1 MTTAE
6 EPLPETSALRVL
18 AAVTDAAVLR
28 TIERACSAEHH
39 SFLFA
44 TDVAEAIAT
53 GTAEQPDLAFVDVT
67 LDGGAGLALVHHLP
81 AVCSRASVYA
91 IVPPRRMELGSQAM
105 ALGAAGILMAPP
117 SGDGLL
123 LAISEVRTRR
133 AVSAERA
140 SMRAELAGWKR
151 RAELLESVAQLGG
164 EPDRSRAALVIA
176 EALAELAHASGV
188 AVYGVTGDGPEDQV
202 RWAAVGS
209 ATMQSDKAGAADGV
223 RLVPL
228 TLGSRRVG
236 VLLFDHASALDAGGV
251 SALEQLAAAV
261 LGSWAPSPSTQPG
274 TLATSEKP
282 RVARVYSM
290 GHFQDAATREIERAR
305 RHSRRLA
312 IAALLTPPPHELLE
326 ELISGVVRESDV
338 LGKGTNGEYFLLLPE
353 TGALGAH
360 ACRRR
365 VLRLAAAPDELGD
378 RRAPSPALGLG
389 PTSLRPL
396 IQPKF
401 TVGVAT
407 YPHDGDTLESLS
419 SRAHRRA
426 AQAAHSMVH
435 VHALAARPL
444 GEIVDSLLDAP
455 LREASV
461 AGPAFSRAEVTVAA
475 AHAMVGAACREALRG
490 GGATL
495 LVAFRPET
503 GTLAIVKSIAD
514 DPSVVIHAIDAT
526 HLAASGGAEAVILVA
541 EHGTWAYCARRS
553 GDRVLAAHSADPLL
567 ADVLADRLARASG
580 VKLS

>member
-1 MTTAE
+1 MTTAD
-6 EPLPETSALRVL
+6 LPAGETSALRVL

-105 ALGAAGILMAPP
+105 ALGAAGILVAPP

-133 AVSAERA
+133 AASVERA
-140 SMRAELAGWKR
+140 EMRAELEVWKR
-151 RAELLESVAQLGG
+151 RAKLLESIAELAV
-164 EPDRSRAALVIA
+164 EPDRSKTALLIA
-176 EALAELAHASGV
+176 EALAELARASGV
-188 AVYGVTGDGPEDQV
+188 AVYGVTGDGLEDRV

-209 ATMQSDKAGAADGV
+209 ATMLDAQAASGQGADGV
-223 RLVPL
+223 HLFPL
-228 TLGSRRVG
+228 SVGGRRVG
-236 VLLFDHASALDAGGV
+236 LLLFDHASGLESEGV
-251 SALEQLAAAV
+251 RAVEQLAAAV
-261 LGSWAPSPSTQPG
+261 LGAWPPPSPSTQPG
-274 TLATSEKP
+274 APTVDRP
-282 RVARVYSM
+282 RVARVYPM
-290 GHFQDAATREIERAR
+290 RHFQDAATREIERAR
-305 RHSRRLA
+305 RHTRRLA
-312 IAALLTPPPHELLE
+312 IAALLAPPPHEPLE
-326 ELISGVVRESDV
+326 ELVSHVVRESDV
-338 LGKGTNGEYFLLLPE
+338 LGRGSNGEYFLLLPE

-365 VLRLAAAPDELGD
+365 VLRLASGPDDLGD
-378 RRAPSPALGLG
+378 RRAPTPPRPAV
-389 PTSLRPL
+389 
-396 IQPKF
+396 QPSF

-407 YPHDGDTLESLS
+407 YPHDGDSFEALS
-419 SRAHRRA
+419 GRAHRRA
-426 AQAAHSMVH
+426 EQAARSLVH

-444 GEIVDSLLDAP
+444 GEIVDTLLDAP
-455 LREASV
+455 LQEASV
-461 AGPAFSRAEVTVAA
+461 ADLPFSRAEVPSAA
-475 AHAMVGAACREALRG
+475 AHAILAVACREALRG
-490 GGATL
+490 GEATL
-495 LVAFRPET
+495 LVAYRPET
-503 GTLAIVKSIAD
+503 GTLAIVKSVAE
-514 DPSVVIHAIDAT
+514 DPRVTIHAIDAT